1 MINILKKK
9 FSLAEILSKQSYT
22 LSKKLN
28 NEELILNSYSLIF
41 WINEF
46 AKYRTNL
53 NKFNFANES
62 IYLAK
67 IYKRKNMLAYFLT
80 HSYYEIEYS
89 GPEDKKISYS
99 NEGRR
104 LALELDN
111 QNCILSSYLKTALV
125 YAVRGFYNISI
136 TYYKKVEL
144 IGNERLF

>member
-28 NEELILNSYSLIF
+28 NEELIFNSYSLIF

-53 NKFNFANES
+53 NKFNFANEF

-67 IYKRKNMLAYFLT
+67 KYKRKNMLAYFLT
-80 HSYYEIEYS
+80 HFV
-89 GPEDKKISYS
+89 
-99 NEGRR
+99 
-104 LALELDN
+104 
-111 QNCILSSYLKTALV
+111 T
-125 YAVRGFYNISI
+125 
-136 TYYKKVEL
+136 
-144 IGNERLF
+144 